1 MGRGQTFYKTTKIE
15 QTDESSQNL
24 IGFLQKSQH
33 SVKLAPMHS
42 VLELKTL
49 FRNRLGTSKRLRL
62 G

>member
-1 MGRGQTFYKTTKIE
+1 MGRGQTFYETTKIE

-49 FRNRLGTSKRLRL
+49 FHRQKLS
-62 G
+62 

>member
-15 QTDESSQNL
+15 QTESSKKL

-49 FRNRLGTSKRLRL
+49 FHRQKLS
-62 G
+62 

>member
-15 QTDESSQNL
+15 QTDESSKEL
-24 IGFLQKSQH
+24 IEFLQKSQH

-49 FRNRLGTSKRLRL
+49 FHRQKLS
-62 G
+62 